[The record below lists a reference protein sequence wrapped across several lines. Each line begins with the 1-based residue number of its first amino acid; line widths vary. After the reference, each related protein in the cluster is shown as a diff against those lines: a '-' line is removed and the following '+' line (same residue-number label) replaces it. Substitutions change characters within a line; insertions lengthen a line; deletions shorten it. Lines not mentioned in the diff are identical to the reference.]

1 MFTLKSLSNSV
12 KALVMSDLHLEHGT
26 KIEIPLIEGV
36 KFLILAGD
44 IGSNQSHLE
53 FIKDCASK
61 YTVIYILGNHEFY
74 GFTLKEVRDFWSS
87 VEIENFHFLDNSS
100 VVIDDIEFIGSTLW
114 IDFNRQNFHTMY
126 NAPTEIK
133 DFQKIF
139 NANNDEYITP
149 EDIYSE
155 FEKSYA
161 YLKDALYDDNGYV
174 KVLVTH
180 YGFSHQSVHPSY
192 REHQSDLK
200 MNHYF
205 TNNLDNFIGNSLAKI
220 AIHGHM
226 HTSTDYMLGDVHV
239 ICEPLGYPDASNPE
253 FHFKVVD
260 LK

>member
-1 MFTLKSLSNSV
+1 MSTV
-12 KALVMSDLHLEHGT
+12 KALVMSDLHLEYRNN
-26 KIEIPLIEGV
+26 INIPVIGGV

-74 GFTLKEVRDFWSS
+74 GFNLKEVRDFWNS
-87 VEIENFHFLDNSS
+87 VKIDNFHFLDNSS

-114 IDFNRQNFHTMY
+114 VDFNRQDFHTMY
-126 NAPTEIK
+126 NAAIEIK

-139 NANNDEYITP
+139 NANNDEYITAQ
-149 EDIYSE
+149 DIYAE
-155 FEKSYA
+155 FEKSYD
-161 YLKDALYDDNGYV
+161 YLKNALYDDNGYV

-180 YGFSHQSVHPSY
+180 YGFSHQSVHPGY
-192 REHQSDLK
+192 LENPADLK

-205 TNNLDNFIGNSLAKI
+205 TNHLDNFIGNSLAKV

-226 HTSTDYMLGDVHV
+226 HTSADYMLGDVHV
-239 ICEPLGYPDASNPE
+239 VCEPVGYPDSVNPE
-253 FHFKVVD
+253 FHFKLVD

>member
-1 MFTLKSLSNSV
+1 MSTA
-12 KALVMSDLHLEHGT
+12 KALVMSDLHLEYGN
-26 KIEIPLIEGV
+26 KINIPVIDGV

-61 YTVIYILGNHEFY
+61 YTVIYVLGNHEFY

-87 VEIENFHFLDNSS
+87 VKIDNFYFLDNSS

-114 IDFNRQNFHTMY
+114 LDFNRQNFHTVY
-126 NAPTEIK
+126 NATTEIK
-133 DFQKIF
+133 DFRKIF

-149 EDIYSE
+149 QEIYTE
-155 FEKSYA
+155 FEKSYD
-161 YLKDALYDDNGYV
+161 YLKDSLYNDNGHV

-180 YGFSHQSVHPSY
+180 YGISHQSVHHSY
-192 REHQSDLK
+192 LNHPSDLK

-205 TNNLDNFIGNSLAKI
+205 TSNLDYFIGNSLANV

-226 HTSTDYMLGDVHV
+226 HTSSDYMLGNVHV
-239 ICEPLGYPDASNPE
+239 VCEPVGYPDNINPE
-253 FHFKVVD
+253 FHFKFVE